1 MKPSS
6 FSTVTVDGAA
16 TQFWGLAPVNQTAAE
31 YNVRLGRTLNAK
43 LGVFPT
49 TTPDDIPKLRYFGIG
64 IHGFYNT
71 SAPSGIRPYHPKA
84 TNVWLHRPIPFR
96 VVPIDNDLTP
106 EERAQYRMRE
116 LRALVSYD
124 EDDQP
129 ETNYYFLYWLKLIDF
144 SDEGKVV
151 TDKVTLNPVSG
162 VYTAE
167 RYIPTEAELASEPSP
182 ATENQTTQSADTII
196 TKISGTGS
204 ILPEEVIESINFL
217 YSGDMTLAKISE
229 LGLFTG
235 NDQVMDGPDGY
246 GGTVEYTEAIYS
258 HLIFHRCWTGND
270 LSTPG
275 DEALVVKLAMQSGN
289 LVIRT

>member
-16 TQFWGLAPVNQTAAE
+16 TQFWGLAPVDQTTEE
-31 YNVRLGRTLNAK
+31 YNARLNRTLNFR
-43 LGVFPT
+43 LGVFEDS
-49 TTPDDIPKLRYFGIG
+49 TPAAIPKLRYFGIG

-96 VVPIDNDLTP
+96 AVPIDNDLTP
-106 EERAQYRMRE
+106 EERAKYRMRE
-116 LRALVSYD
+116 LRAIVTYD
-124 EDDQP
+124 DDDQP

-151 TDKVTLNPVSG
+151 TDKITLNPETG
-162 VYTAE
+162 VYIAE
-167 RYIPTEAELASEPSP
+167 RYIPTEGELASEPSP

-204 ILPEEVIESINFL
+204 ISPDEVIESINL
-217 YSGDMTLAKISE
+217 LEGGDMTLAKVSE

-235 NDQVMDGPDGY
+235 NDEVVSGGDGY

-275 DEALVVKLAMQSGN
+275 DDPLVVKLAMQSGN